1 MSYSSGSSS
10 LPLGVAILAVLIG
23 IFAVFLIVLS
33 VLLFLFTGLAVP
45 HSAAFFGVS
54 LIGELFLFIL
64 GIILLVVATGLW
76 DRELW
81 ALVLSII
88 VLGLLLIGDL
98 VNGTLLTLGGIITV
112 LLIVYLVAVHNHF
125 H

>member
-1 MSYSSGSSS
+1 MAYSTSANR
-10 LPLGVAILAVLIG
+10 LPLGVAIPAVLIG
-23 IFAVFLIVLS
+23 IFAIFLLILA
-33 VLLFLFTGLAVP
+33 VLLFIFTGYAVP
-45 HSAAFFGVS
+45 HSAAYFGVS
-54 LIGELFLFIL
+54 LVGELLLFLF
-64 GIILLVVATGLW
+64 GIVLLVVAAGLW
-76 DRELW
+76 NRELW

-98 VNGTLLTLGGIITV
+98 INGSLLTLGGVVTL